1 MVWENNEDYFQTFF
15 FSFFIFY
22 LTLVISEA
30 ASDVDS
36 ILGIIGFDS
45 ELEII
50 YAQSLRI
57 IIFVYFQL
65 LRQLVNINKDKIYN
79 LF

>member
-57 IIFVYFQL
+57 IIFVYFKL

>member
-1 MVWENNEDYFQTFF
+1 MKIIFRHFF

-57 IIFVYFQL
+57 IIFVYFKL